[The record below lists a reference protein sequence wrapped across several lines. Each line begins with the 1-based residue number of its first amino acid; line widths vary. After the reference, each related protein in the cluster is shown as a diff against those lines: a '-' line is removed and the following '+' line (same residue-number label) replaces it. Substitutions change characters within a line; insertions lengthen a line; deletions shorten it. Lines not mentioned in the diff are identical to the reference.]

1 MQCQMFLFTAVADIF
16 VLYESEY
23 FISYVMEIPRNKHL
37 LLKGVHK
44 KNTKLQNALDNVSRD
59 K

>member
-1 MQCQMFLFTAVADIF
+1 MFLFTAVADIF

-44 KNTKLQNALDNVSRD
+44 KNTRLQNALDNVSRD